1 MLHANNL
8 SWSNLFNN
16 LEKCWLLLST
26 LFLLFFCKLKS
37 ENNKKNKLKTIRAL
51 HGLHARDNK
60 IQASGRVPCAQLSRG
75 RKSIGVSY
83 MVFF

>member
-37 ENNKKNKLKTIRAL
+37 ENKKKKLKTIRAL
-51 HGLHARDNK
+51 HGLHARF
-60 IQASGRVPCAQLSRG
+60 I
-75 RKSIGVSY
+75 
-83 MVFF
+83 

>member
-26 LFLLFFCKLKS
+26 LFFLFFCKLKS
-37 ENNKKNKLKTIRAL
+37 ENNKKKIKNNPCI
-51 HGLHARDNK
+51 ARVTC
-60 IQASGRVPCAQLSRG
+60 S
-75 RKSIGVSY
+75 
-83 MVFF
+83 